1 MKRKILV
8 VMLAMSLVCALS
20 GAAAAGV
27 LGYSLD
33 RADTGFCGA
42 KPDAD
47 VSAAVVAADALI
59 ARPIGLGLTIA
70 GTATFLI
77 TLPFSIPS
85 GSVDNAARGLIV
97 KPGGYTFVRPLGR
110 SDPEFEERA
119 SSRAKVGGGGRGDGV
134 LKPG

>member
-1 MKRKILV
+1 MKWRILAV
-8 VMLAMSLVCALS
+8 ILALS
-20 GAAAAGV
+20 LLGAWTGAAAAGV

-33 RADTGFCGA
+33 HAGTKGFTEPPPA
-42 KPDAD
+42 EP
-47 VSAAVVAADALI
+47 SAAVVAADALI

-85 GSVDNAARGLIV
+85 GSVDNAAQGLIV

-110 SDPEFEERA
+110 SAPEFEER
-119 SSRAKVGGGGRGDGV
+119 SVFPR
-134 LKPG
+134 